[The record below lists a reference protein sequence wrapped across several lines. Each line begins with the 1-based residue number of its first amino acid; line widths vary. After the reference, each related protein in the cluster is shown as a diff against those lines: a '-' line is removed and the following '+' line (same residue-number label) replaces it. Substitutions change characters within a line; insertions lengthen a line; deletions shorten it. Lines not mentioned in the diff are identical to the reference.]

1 MKVSEMKL
9 ITAVPTY
16 GPVEPRC
23 AQELRVGIMAT
34 VRDGVEWMGDVS
46 TDRANYSDAR
56 NSAAQFLLES
66 KANGIMWV
74 DSDIRQEHAAI
85 PTLLK
90 SVEDFGGEFVTGV
103 YHQRN
108 WPYEPTFYHWSE
120 KRKMFRSARV
130 YPPGRYAECDGCG
143 FGFVYT
149 SRRLI
154 EAVAMAPG
162 FDDKKG
168 WFPDERH
175 FSGWGEDLAF
185 CRKVM
190 LLDDPQF
197 QLHVNTAA
205 IVGHTGE
212 QEVIWPDKM
221 LSAGPKVEQEGETFK
236 VWGFKHDTV

>member
-9 ITAVPTY
+9 LTASPTY

-23 AQELRVGIMAT
+23 SQELRVGIMAT
-34 VRDGVEWMGDVS
+34 IRDGVEWMGDVS

-74 DSDIRQEHAAI
+74 DSDIRQDQTAM

-90 SVEDFGGEFVTGV
+90 SVEDFGAEFVTGV

-108 WPYEPTFYHWSE
+108 WPYEPCIYHWNH
-120 KRKMFRSARV
+120 KRKLFRAGRD
-130 YPPGRYAECDGCG
+130 YPADRYAQCDGCG

-149 SRRLI
+149 SRKLI
-154 EAVAMAPG
+154 EAVARAKN
-162 FDDKKG
+162 FDSQKG

-175 FSGWGEDLAF
+175 FSGYGEDLSF

-190 LLDDPQF
+190 LLNDPKF
-197 QLHVNTAA
+197 QLYVNTAA

-212 QEVIWPDKM
+212 HEVIWPDKM
-221 LSAGPKVEQEGETFK
+221 KQAGPKVEQEGETFK
-236 VWGFKHDTV
+236 SWGFRDEV